1 MSACIPDMPSFL
13 HYHRPWTNFKIIATR
28 RGIAF
33 GGSVKPGKVIR
44 SEVKSAY
51 AVLFCFPA
59 GPLWLT
65 CIFQDNT
72 DGLHNTLTYEPWHV
86 FSLDPAFKPSVA

>member
-28 RGIAF
+28 RGITF
-33 GGSVKPGKVIR
+33 DGSVKPGKVIR

-51 AVLFCFPA
+51 AECS
-59 GPLWLT
+59 
-65 CIFQDNT
+65 DN
-72 DGLHNTLTYEPWHV
+72 GLDRAA
-86 FSLDPAFKPSVA
+86 SFKPAAHVDKFTLSPANKLSLRRG